1 MANGQQIGEYFENSF
16 AYHLSSLYNVLSPID
31 LQSDSQRLGLT
42 INEKTKKDIESNA
55 VALKV
60 KTKLSQI
67 SCYGSNNPTKIT
79 VIGANPKQ
87 RSFFS
92 SLYSEFDD
100 GNPSDI
106 LLEYS
111 GKTFPEEKY
120 FGISL
125 KSTSETKAT
134 VKANLGVKDFLQL
147 FGQNGNGKNWASDF
161 LYKKL
166 AENIVKA
173 RKVDVEK
180 NFSNYGLPSKPKNHF
195 VSGSNAKW
203 FNKNFVR
210 TLTKGKILFESD
222 AKQIKQNYI
231 NYFVKE
237 LNKVSQDEL
246 KRFIIETVLR
256 EVSLPLYFVA
266 KSTGEISASYDT
278 TKILDIL
285 GSSIVINTRKTPK
298 GETRIMLKKNG
309 STDNIIEIRIKFESG
324 QDMTGSIKVE
334 IT

>member
-16 AYHLSSLYNVLSPID
+16 AYHLSSLYKVPSKIN
-31 LQSDSQRLGLT
+31 LQSISQRLGLT
-42 INEKTKKDIESNA
+42 KNEITKKDIESND

-60 KTKLSQI
+60 KTKLSKP
-67 SCYGSNNPTKIT
+67 SYYGSNNPTKII

-87 RSFFS
+87 SNFFS
-92 SLYSEFDD
+92 SLDPEFDD

-111 GKTFPEEKY
+111 GKTIPEEKY

-125 KSTSETKAT
+125 KSTSGTKAT
-134 VKANLGVKDFLQL
+134 VKANLGVEEFLQL
-147 FGQNGNGKNWASDF
+147 FGQNGNTPNWASNL

-166 AENIVKA
+166 AKSIVNA
-173 RKVDVEK
+173 RKLDVEK

-195 VSGSNAKW
+195 ASGSNAKW
-203 FNKNFVR
+203 FNKNFVKN
-210 TLTKGKILFESD
+210 LTKGKILFESD

-237 LNKVSQDEL
+237 LNNVTQDKL
-246 KRFIIETVLR
+246 KRFIIETALR
-256 EVSLPLYFVA
+256 EVSLPLYIVA
-266 KSTGEISASYDT
+266 KSTGEISASYNT
-278 TKILDIL
+278 NKILDIL
-285 GSSIVINTRKTPK
+285 SSSIVINTRKTPK
-298 GETRIMLKKNG
+298 GESRIQLKKSN
-309 STDNIIEIRIKFESG
+309 SKNSIIEMRIKFLSG

-334 IT
+334 IA

>member
-1 MANGQQIGEYFENSF
+1 MATSQQIGEYFENSF
-16 AYHLSSLYNVLSPID
+16 AYHLSSLYNITSPIN
-31 LQSDSQRLGLT
+31 LQNYSQRLGLT
-42 INEKTKKDIESNA
+42 INEKTKKDIESNDI
-55 VALKV
+55 ALKV

-67 SCYGSNNPTKIT
+67 SYYGSNNLTKIT

-111 GKTFPEEKY
+111 GKTIPEEKY

-125 KSTSETKAT
+125 KSTSGTKAT
-134 VKANLGVKDFLQL
+134 VKANLGVEEFLQL
-147 FGQNGNGKNWASDF
+147 FGQNGNTPNWASNL

-173 RKVDVEK
+173 RKVDVET

-237 LNKVSQDEL
+237 LNKISQDKL

-324 QDMTGSIKVE
+324 QDMTSSIKVE

>member
-16 AYHLSSLYNVLSPID
+16 AYYLSSLYNVTSPIN
-31 LQSDSQRLGLT
+31 LQSESQRLGLT

-67 SCYGSNNPTKIT
+67 SYYGSNKPTKIT

-147 FGQNGNGKNWASDF
+147 FGQNGNTPNWASNF

-173 RKVDVEK
+173 RKVDVET
-180 NFSNYGLPSKPKNHF
+180 NFSNYGLPSIPKNHF

-210 TLTKGKILFESD
+210 TLKKGKNLFESD

-256 EVSLPLYFVA
+256 EVSLPLYFVV

-334 IT
+334 II